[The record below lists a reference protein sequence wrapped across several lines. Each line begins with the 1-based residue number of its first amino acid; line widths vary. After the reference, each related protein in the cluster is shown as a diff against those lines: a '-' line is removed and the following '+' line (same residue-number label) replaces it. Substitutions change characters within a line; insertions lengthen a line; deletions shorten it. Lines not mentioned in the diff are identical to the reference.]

1 MPARASL
8 PAQISHHTQDAIFRR
23 VHGGN
28 LVYNTCWEDPR
39 LDRAMMRLGASS
51 RVVMITSAGC
61 NALDYLLD
69 GPAQIQAV
77 DMNPRQNA
85 LLELKKAMIRCCD
98 VEEIFQTFGH
108 GTHPDM
114 RGLLDRLLGEL
125 PPTPSATGRKSTTTF
140 AAPR

>member
-1 MPARASL
+1 MANFRLSIEFMLARTKPKTHLTHRA
-8 PAQISHHTQDAIFRR
+8 HDVIFNR

-39 LDRAMMRLGASS
+39 LDRQMLDLQPDS

-69 GPAQIQAV
+69 APAEIHAV

-85 LLELKKAMIRCCD
+85 L
-98 VEEIFQTFGH
+98 
-108 GTHPDM
+108 
-114 RGLLDRLLGEL
+114 
-125 PPTPSATGRKSTTTF
+125 
-140 AAPR
+140 